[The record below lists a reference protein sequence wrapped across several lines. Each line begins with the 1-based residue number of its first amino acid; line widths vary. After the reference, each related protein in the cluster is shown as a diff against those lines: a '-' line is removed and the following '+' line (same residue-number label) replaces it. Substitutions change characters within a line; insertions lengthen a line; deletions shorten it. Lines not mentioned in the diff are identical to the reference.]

1 MDTEKDT
8 NKATV
13 KAYNAAEEVKVAEYE
28 SASLRK
34 FAEWYRGQG
43 LKLPK
48 LYYYCSSFPVRSE
61 DGKRVLIQGRYSIGA
76 KTPDGIISLAEIA
89 ARGGYKIRTSAKS
102 EAAARDLLQD
112 LKDAMNQTGAYA
124 PKPKKIRGVK

>member
-1 MDTEKDT
+1 MDTEKGT

-13 KAYNAAEEVKVAEYE
+13 KAFTPAEEVKVAEYE

-34 FAEWYRGQG
+34 FAAWYRGQG

-48 LYYYCSSFPVRSE
+48 MYYYCSSFPVRSE

-102 EAAARDLLQD
+102 EAAARDLLQE

-124 PKPKKIRGVK
+124 PKPKKIRGAK